1 MMFSRLVMMTTVTL
15 AGTLSTF
22 LQAEETSPEI
32 TAALKRAG
40 ENRGQ
45 IQAALDRSPKAQR
58 EGMQFLVTHMPGQ
71 DLKTL
76 TAEFLLENLS
86 LAYQAREES
95 AWKAKIPHE
104 IFLNNVLPYA
114 TINEKRDR
122 WRKDFHDRF
131 LPVIKDVQSPGLAA
145 AKLNQNI
152 FKLTNVKY
160 STKRAKADQSPYESM
175 ESGLASCTGLSVLL
189 VDACRSV
196 GIPARFAGTPLWTN
210 KSGNH
215 SWVEIWDDGWHFTGA
230 CEATGN
236 SLDRGWFAGR
246 AATAKRDELAHAIFA
261 VSYKRTPQFFPMAWA
276 ADNRSVHA
284 VNVTDRY
291 TRKKEPLPEGV
302 VIVMFRAVAKSTGD
316 RGIAAIKVTDQAGQV
331 VFEGKTKDERFDAND
346 HVEVRLRLGEP
357 YQISFASGK
366 PASTQSL
373 KVSKSDHLVTLP
385 LP

>member
-58 EGMQFLVTHMPGQ
+58 EGMQFLVTHMPDQ

-175 ESGLASCTGLSVLL
+175 ESGLASCT
-189 VDACRSV
+189 
-196 GIPARFAGTPLWTN
+196 
-210 KSGNH
+210 
-215 SWVEIWDDGWHFTGA
+215 
-230 CEATGN
+230 
-236 SLDRGWFAGR
+236 
-246 AATAKRDELAHAIFA
+246 
-261 VSYKRTPQFFPMAWA
+261 
-276 ADNRSVHA
+276 
-284 VNVTDRY
+284 
-291 TRKKEPLPEGV
+291 
-302 VIVMFRAVAKSTGD
+302 
-316 RGIAAIKVTDQAGQV
+316 
-331 VFEGKTKDERFDAND
+331 
-346 HVEVRLRLGEP
+346 
-357 YQISFASGK
+357 
-366 PASTQSL
+366 
-373 KVSKSDHLVTLP
+373 
-385 LP
+385 

>member
-1 MMFSRLVMMTTVTL
+1 MCSRLLLITAL
-15 AGTLSTF
+15 ILFGTLSTS
-22 LQAEETSPEI
+22 LEAADYSPAI

-40 ENRGQ
+40 TNRGE
-45 IQAALDRSPKAQR
+45 IQAALDGSPKAQR
-58 EGMQFLVTHMPGQ
+58 EGMQFLVTHMPDQ

-76 TAEFLLENLS
+76 SAQFLLENLS

-114 TINEKRDR
+114 CINERRDR

-131 LPVIKDVQSPGLAA
+131 LPVIKDVQSPGMAA

-152 FKLTNVKY
+152 FKLTKVKY

-196 GIPARFAGTPLWTN
+196 GIPARFVGTPLWTN

-230 CEATGN
+230 CEATGDA
-236 SLDRGWFAGR
+236 LDRGWFTGR
-246 AATAKRDELAHAIFA
+246 AATAKRDELVHAIFA
-261 VSYKRTPQFFPMAWA
+261 VSYKRTPQFFPMVWA
-276 ADNRSVHA
+276 ADNRNVHA

-291 TRKKEPLPEGV
+291 TQKKEPLPEGV
-302 VIVMFRAVAKSTGD
+302 VIVMFRAVAKATGD
-316 RGIAAIKVTDQAGQV
+316 RGVVTIKITDQAGKII
-331 VFEGKTKDERFDAND
+331 FTGKTKDERFDAND
-346 HVEVRLRLGEP
+346 HVEVRLRLGQQ
-357 YQISFASGK
+357 YQIAFATEK
-366 PASTQSL
+366 AESTQSL
-373 KVSKSDHLVTLP
+373 KVGKADHVITLP